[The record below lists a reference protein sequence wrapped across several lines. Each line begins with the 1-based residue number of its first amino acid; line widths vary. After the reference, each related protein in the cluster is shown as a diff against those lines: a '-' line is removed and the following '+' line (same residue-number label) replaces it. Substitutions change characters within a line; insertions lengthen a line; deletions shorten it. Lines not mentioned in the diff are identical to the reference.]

1 MHLMVSNKSPSIL
14 ASLFTLSVLVLI
26 LSTIGAESTP
36 GANSYAAYVP
46 YEFKTLSG
54 LDSSNFRSA
63 LSDSA
68 RSDHISSFYQNPDTR
83 PLTLAF
89 FETLTGNL
97 QIAQAILDQSIKRDV
112 SPALSFALA
121 YEESG
126 FNPRAFNRNEKSVDR
141 GVFQLNSLSFP
152 TLGVEEFYDI
162 ETNVRL
168 GLAHLAF
175 CLQSGGN
182 DVAAL
187 AVYNAGL
194 GRVSK
199 GGTPKRTLDYIY
211 KITGNRDR
219 LEALFEAQ
227 VVARHSDSASLAAL
241 SPASRPLD

>member
-1 MHLMVSNKSPSIL
+1 MALIKPRFSLSLLIVSVTGLLLGSAGL
-14 ASLFTLSVLVLI
+14 AFAFLSRPV
-26 LSTIGAESTP
+26 
-36 GANSYAAYVP
+36 AAYVP
-46 YEFKTLSG
+46 FEFKTMSG
-54 LDSSNFRSA
+54 LDK
-63 LSDSA
+63 SDFKTA
-68 RSDHISSFYQNPDTR
+68 MEEGVRSDHISAYYQNPDTKA
-83 PLTLAF
+83 LTRAF
-89 FETLTGNL
+89 FESLTGDI
-97 QIAQAILDQSIKRDV
+97 QIAEAILEQSIKRDV
-112 SPALSFALA
+112 SPALAFALA

-141 GVFQLNSLSFP
+141 GIFQLNSLSFP

-168 GLAHLAF
+168 GLAHLEF
-175 CLQSGGN
+175 CLDSGGN

-211 KITGNRDR
+211 KITGSRDR

-227 VVARHSDSASLAAL
+227 VVAKHSESSTLAVL
-241 SPASRPLD
+241 NPASSSRD